1 MDLVSKQEKR
11 APFGALDFYRS
22 DLSKRSDL

>member
-22 DLSKRSDL
+22 DLLERSGL